1 MNKVHSPKNKNKTN
15 FKPDTKEFKD
25 TDNASDT
32 STNSTIFDK
41 QLKDAAIKLSQDL
54 NKPVSNQVSNLI
66 QLIAIYMMALNRIE
80 WDEDKQASYLDLKK
94 LTIPAWT
101 NNGFLKVPK
110 QYSQER
116 FDEFI
121 NSENRKRYIHGRSLD
136 LKIYMNNCE
145 DLIHTDDFPCDLP
158 DTINIVAAFTKGMIL
173 DLKRDLIN
181 FLYLL
186 SDLQKTFQTDSNYI
200 PENNEEF
207 WFRDIDGHNDI
218 PFKYLRKFIN
228 ELSDEELTSIF
239 TMSPCDFDNSKPNFT
254 SISVING
261 SELKKL
267 TNVEK
272 QAFYERSYSED
283 SVNINLEEPVDEE
296 ILFAIVA
303 CNKKPYGTNG
313 TEDPNLDTMLY
324 NYGMTLLT
332 FGSLNYSPYLIQ
344 DNDKRTLSM
353 TGHLSNTITSTN
365 TNARSSTVF
374 IVSSTNDDPV
384 IKIKH
389 ELIQFAFIFFNNHWV
404 KGRPDKDYDQNSM
417 RYAASDPSSWQIV
430 SRLPDLSAIKGANMV
445 PVVDM
450 IMGHRGVREGSVS
463 YVEIKNSER
472 VCAPVINGRD
482 YKTSY
487 LGIANQILSTKL
499 ANIKNLDLKLKQDG
513 EYVSID
519 VFATGSRYILDSLIM
534 TSIYKL
540 CLRKKQEFN
549 ASSDLFEEN
558 LKMMEIVNGSLRG
571 PIGMKRSNPNPSL
584 VRKDTTY
591 ASSASAASTSTA
603 PVLTAPSKKV
613 LQPTVVSK
621 KKFFGKKPSKEVKD
635 ESDPKNVYAANLW
648 KLIGNTE
655 KNIEGVQEIIS
666 SGLKTSENILDLY
679 KLKAKLEILNKLESN
694 IKSDQELDSYE
705 INTSDNVI
713 KECLTTWLNDSKVPD
728 CDLAIVTEYCIET
741 ETTEDV
747 KETKTED
754 AKETTVIFNPSD
766 DELLTTVLS
775 GYDTDHCSSVKDRLL
790 ENFTI
795 SGEDF
800 INKLNESEEDS
811 VTYLK
816 SIGFAAGL
824 SKSLISY
831 IKDLK

>member
-1 MNKVHSPKNKNKTN
+1 MNKVYSPKNKNKTI

-80 WDEDKQASYLDLKK
+80 WDEDKQASYLDFKK

-101 NNGFLKVPK
+101 NNGVFKAPK
-110 QYSQER
+110 QYSQEK

-121 NSENRKRYIHGRSLD
+121 NSENRKRHIHGRSLD
-136 LKIYMNNCE
+136 FQSYMSNCE
-145 DLIHTDDFPCDLP
+145 DQIHADDFPCDLS
-158 DTINIVAAFTKGMIL
+158 DTINIVAAFTKGMIP
-173 DLKRDLIN
+173 DLKSDLIN

-207 WFRDIDGHNDI
+207 WFRDIDDQDDI
-218 PFKYLRKFIN
+218 PFKHLEKFIN
-228 ELSDEELTSIF
+228 EVSDEELTSIF

-283 SVNINLEEPVDEE
+283 SVNFNLDESVNE
-296 ILFAIVA
+296 DILFAVVA
-303 CNKKPYGTNG
+303 CNKKPYGTSG
-313 TEDPNLDTMLY
+313 TENPNLDTMLY

-332 FGSLNYSPYLIQ
+332 FASLNYSPYLIQ

-389 ELIQFAFIFFNNHWV
+389 ELIQFAFIFFNNHWL
-404 KGRPDKDYDQNSM
+404 KSRNDHDQNST
-417 RYAASDPSSWQIV
+417 RYAASDPSSWQIL
-430 SRLPDLSAIKGANMV
+430 SRLPDLSPIKGANMV

-450 IMGHRGVREGSVS
+450 IMGHRGVRDGSVS

-472 VCAPVINGRD
+472 VCAPVINARD
-482 YKTSY
+482 FKTSY

-499 ANIKNLDLKLKQDG
+499 ANIKNLDLKLKQDQ
-513 EYVSID
+513 EHVSID

-584 VRKDTTY
+584 VRKNTTY
-591 ASSASAASTSTA
+591 ASSASTASTSAA
-603 PVLTAPSKKV
+603 PVLTTPSKKV
-613 LQPTVVSK
+613 LEPTVVSK

-635 ESDPKNVYAANLW
+635 GSDPKNVYAANLW
-648 KLIGNTE
+648 KLIGDTE
-655 KNIEGVQEIIS
+655 TNIKSVSDIIS
-666 SGLKTSENILDLY
+666 SGLETSENTLDLY
-679 KLKAKLEILNKLESN
+679 KLKAKLEIVKKLESN
-694 IKSDQELDSYE
+694 IQNGQKLDSYE
-705 INTSDNVI
+705 INTSDDVI
-713 KECLTTWLNDSKVPD
+713 KECLTNWLNDSKVPD
-728 CDLAIVTEYCIET
+728 CDLAIVTDYCI
-741 ETTEDV
+741 DS
-747 KETKTED
+747 ETKTDD
-754 AKETTVIFNPSD
+754 AKDTTVIFNPSD
-766 DELLTTVLS
+766 DELLTTLLS
-775 GYDTDHCSSVKDRLL
+775 GYDADHCSSVKDKLL

-795 SGEDF
+795 SGDDF

-831 IKDLK
+831 IKDIK

>member
-1 MNKVHSPKNKNKTN
+1 MSKVSNSPKNKTI
-15 FKPDTKEFKD
+15 FKSDTKD
-25 TDNASDT
+25 ADNASDT
-32 STNSTIFDK
+32 SNNSTFFDK
-41 QLKDAAIKLSQDL
+41 QLKDSAIKLSQDL
-54 NKPVSNQVSNLI
+54 NKPVSNQVSNII
-66 QLIAIYMMALNRIE
+66 QLIAIYMMAFNRIE
-80 WDEDKQASYLDLKK
+80 WDEDKQSSYIDLKK

-121 NSENRKRYIHGRSLD
+121 NSENKIRFVHARSLD
-136 LKIYMNNCE
+136 LHTYMNNCA

-158 DTINIVAAFTKGMIL
+158 DTINIVAAFTKGMIP

-181 FLYLL
+181 FLHLL
-186 SDLQKTFQTDSNYI
+186 SDLQKTFQTDSSYI
-200 PENNEEF
+200 PVNNEEF
-207 WFRDIDGHNDI
+207 WFRDVDGQDDI
-218 PFKYLRKFIN
+218 PFKHLEKFIN
-228 ELSDEELTSIF
+228 ELSDEEITSIF

-254 SISVING
+254 SVSVVNG

-267 TNVEK
+267 TKIEK

-283 SVNINLEEPVDEE
+283 SVVFNSEDPVDEE

-303 CNKKPYGTNG
+303 CNKKPYGTSG
-313 TEDPNLDTMLY
+313 TENPNLDTMLY

-344 DNDKRTLSM
+344 ENDKKILSM

-404 KGRPDKDYDQNSM
+404 KSKSDYDQNSM

-430 SRLPDLSAIKGANMV
+430 SRLPDLSAIKGTNMV

-450 IMGHRGVREGSVS
+450 IMGHRGVRDGSVS
-463 YVEIKNSER
+463 YIEIKNSER
-472 VCAPVINGRD
+472 VCAPVINARD
-482 YKTSY
+482 FKTSY
-487 LGIANQILSTKL
+487 LGIANQILSTQL

-519 VFATGSRYILDSLIM
+519 IFATGSRYILDSLIM

-549 ASSDLFEEN
+549 ASSELFEEN

-571 PIGMKRSNPNPSL
+571 PIGRKRSNPNPSL

-591 ASSASAASTSTA
+591 ASSASTASTSAA
-603 PVLTAPSKKV
+603 PVLTIPSKKV
-613 LQPTVVSK
+613 LEPTVVSK
-621 KKFFGKKPSKEVKD
+621 KKFFGRKPSKEVKE

-655 KNIEGVQEIIS
+655 TDIENVQEVIS

-679 KLKAKLEILNKLESN
+679 KLKAKREILKKLESN
-694 IKSDQELDSYE
+694 IQKDQELDSYE
-705 INTSDNVI
+705 INTSDDVI
-713 KECLTTWLNDSKVPD
+713 KECLATWINDSKVPD
-728 CDLAIVTEYCIET
+728 CDLAIVTDYCIET
-741 ETTEDV
+741 EITEDV
-747 KETKTED
+747 KD
-754 AKETTVIFNPSD
+754 TTVIFNPSD
-766 DELLTTVLS
+766 DELLTRLLS
-775 GYDTDHCSSVKDRLL
+775 GYDTDHLSSVKDKLL
-790 ENFTI
+790 EKFTI

-811 VTYLK
+811 ITYLE
-816 SIGFAAGL
+816 SIGFATGL

-831 IKDLK
+831 IRNIS